1 MEENKR
7 KSTVYKIEKQE
18 YNADSLAYRHSE
30 EYEEH
35 QKRYERILR
44 ENRNNEKRN
53 QQANGRINAGIDFI
67 SAALLAVAVVALAFF
82 MLRYLSANSKI
93 ADMKKNVKN
102 LNATLSELKS
112 ENDQA
117 YSAVDA
123 SVEIGKVYDIAVGE
137 LGMVFPDEDHVVTYD
152 YVEKGYVKQYQT
164 VSGE

>member
-1 MEENKR
+1 MEENR
-7 KSTVYKIEKQE
+7 KKSVVYKMENQE

-35 QKRYERILR
+35 TKRYERILKG
-44 ENRNNEKRN
+44 NRRNEKRN
-53 QQANGRINAGIDFI
+53 QQANGKINAGIDFI
-67 SAALLAVAVVALAFF
+67 SAAVLAVAVVALAFF
-82 MLRYLSANSKI
+82 MLRYLSVSSQI
-93 ADMKKNVKN
+93 ADMKKSVKN
-102 LNATLSELKS
+102 LNSTLSEMKS

-123 SVEIGKVYDIAVGE
+123 SVDIGKVYDVAVGE